1 MVELSITS
9 MEWKRFEP
17 VTCIHGF
24 ILMDKFY
31 KYNKD
36 IKEEEES
43 LNINF
48 SVLLTFGTLVKLF
61 LFAIDDIYA

>member
-9 MEWKRFEP
+9 MEGKGFEP
-17 VTCIHGF
+17 ITCIQGF

-48 SVLLTFGTLVKLF
+48 SVLLTFGTFGQIVSF
-61 LFAIDDIYA
+61 CNR

>member
-1 MVELSITS
+1 MVELSITNIEG
-9 MEWKRFEP
+9 MGFEP
-17 VTCIHGF
+17 ITCIHGF

-48 SVLLTFGTLVKLF
+48 SVLLTFGTFGKIVSF
-61 LFAIDDIYA
+61 YNR

>member
-9 MEWKRFEP
+9 MEGMGFESLA
-17 VTCIHGF
+17 CIQGF

-36 IKEEEES
+36 IKEEKS

-48 SVLLTFGTLVKLF
+48 SVLITFGTFGQIVSF
-61 LFAIDDIYA
+61 CNR